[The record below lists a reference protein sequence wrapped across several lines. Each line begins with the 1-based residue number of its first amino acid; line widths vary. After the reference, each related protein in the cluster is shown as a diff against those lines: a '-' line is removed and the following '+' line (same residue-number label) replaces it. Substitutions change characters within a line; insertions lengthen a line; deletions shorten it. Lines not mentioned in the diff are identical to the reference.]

1 MAKTETPR
9 LVARRKPRAIEFS
22 ILFGWHAIFSGA
34 FIVAYLSGDED
45 TYAMHQF
52 AGYLLLAAL
61 VIRLI
66 VAMVAPLGSPL
77 RLRRP
82 DLASLKAWATTAL
95 ENVRAMSDRLPAL
108 PRAPVFAAMA
118 ALLLA
123 VIGSTA
129 ASGAV
134 ADFIPLIEDLHEAF
148 GTLAL
153 WVVLGHVAIV
163 LVIHALPKLRR
174 SLEGRPMPVGGREQ
188 G

>member
-9 LVARRKPRAIEFS
+9 LVARRKPKAIEFS
-22 ILFGWHAIFSGA
+22 ILFGWHALFSGA
-34 FIVAYLSGDED
+34 FVVAYLSGDED

-66 VAMVAPLGSPL
+66 AAMVAPLGSPL

-82 DLASLKAWATTAL
+82 DLASLKGWATTAL
-95 ENVRAMSDRLPAL
+95 ENVRTMSDRLPAL

-129 ASGAV
+129 VSGAV
-134 ADFIPLIEDLHEAF
+134 ADFIPPMEGLHEALGEF
-148 GTLAL
+148 AL
-153 WVVLGHVAIV
+153 WIVLGHVAIV
-163 LVIHALPKLRR
+163 LAIHVLPRLRH
-174 SLEGRPMPVGGREQ
+174 SPAGRPMPVGGREQ